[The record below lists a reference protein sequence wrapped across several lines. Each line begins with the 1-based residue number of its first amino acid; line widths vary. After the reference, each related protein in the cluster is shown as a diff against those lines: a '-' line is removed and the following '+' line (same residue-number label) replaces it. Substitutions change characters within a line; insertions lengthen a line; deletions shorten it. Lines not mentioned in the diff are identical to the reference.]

1 MCMKTAYFDCFSGIS
16 GDMCLGA
23 LVDAGVTLDDL
34 RRELRKVP
42 VEGYSLA
49 SKEVRRAGLKA
60 LKVDVKVASS
70 QKRATA
76 GRKYKDISGIIRRSS
91 LSAYVKEKGLEAF
104 ENLFRAEGRV
114 HGKPYTGIHLHELGA
129 VDAVVDILGTLICL
143 EKLGIKKVVASPVN
157 LGWGTVSTEHG
168 ELPVPAPAT
177 VELIKGMPVYSSG
190 HPYELTTP
198 TGAVIIKNIASGFG
212 SMPFMKLS
220 GIGTGAGGRDIK
232 GRPNVL
238 RVFIGEQVSPEEE
251 VAVIET
257 NMDDMDPRLYEPV
270 MERLLKEGALDVF
283 ITNIMMKKG
292 RPAVKLSVICAEDKR
307 QLLSEIILRE
317 TTTLGVRYYRAGRT
331 VLERTTRKL
340 DTKFGPVRV
349 KEADIGGAVKSNP
362 EYEDLKRAAKKH
374 GVPVSQVLREVM
386 KRI

>member
-1 MCMKTAYFDCFSGIS
+1 MKTAYFDCFSGIS

-23 LVDAGVTLDDL
+23 LVDAGVTLD
-34 RRELRKVP
+34 ELRMELKKVP
-42 VEGYSLA
+42 VEGYRLA

-70 QKRATA
+70 GKRATA
-76 GRKYKDISGIIRRSS
+76 GKKYKDISGIIRKSLLSS
-91 LSAYVKEKGLEAF
+91 YVKEKGVEIFKALFEA
-104 ENLFRAEGRV
+104 EARV
-114 HGKPYTGIHLHELGA
+114 HGEPYTKVHLHELGA
-129 VDAVVDILGTLICL
+129 VDAVVDILGTLVCL
-143 EKLGIKKVVASPVN
+143 EKLGIERVVASPVN

-177 VELIKGMPVYSSG
+177 TELIKGMPVYSSG

-198 TGAVIIKNIASGFG
+198 TGAVILKVVASDFG
-212 SMPFMKLS
+212 EMPVMGVE

-238 RVFIGEQVSPEEE
+238 RVFIGEQTSIEDE

-257 NMDDMDPRLYEPV
+257 NIDDMDPRLYEPA
-270 MERLLKEGALDVF
+270 MEKLLKEGALDVF
-283 ITNIMMKKG
+283 LTNIIMKKG

-340 DTKFGPVRV
+340 DTKFGPIRV
-349 KEADIGGAVKSNP
+349 KEANVGGAVKSNP
-362 EYEDLKRAAKKH
+362 EYDDLKRAAKKH
-374 GVPVSQVLREVM
+374 GVPVSEVLWEVM
-386 KRI
+386 RKI